1 MNRYEIVLVAVSDLS
16 KDEMDGLIERYSAII
31 AGQKGL
37 VVQVEKWGTR
47 KLAYRIK
54 KQPRG
59 QYILIDFVGDSA
71 VVNELERNLKFDDD
85 ILRFLTIKKEDSVDL
100 QEIERE
106 MENAKKAKEEKAAE
120 TKPETAP
127 VKEEAAPA
135 VEAAAAQETGREG

>member
-16 KDEMDGLIERYSAII
+16 KDEMEGLIEKYGAII

-37 VVQVEKWGTR
+37 VVQVERWGTR

-59 QYILIDFVGDSA
+59 HYILIDFVGDSA

-85 ILRFLTIKKEDSVDL
+85 ILRFLTIKKEDGVDI

-106 MENAKKAKEEKAAE
+106 IENARKAKEEKVAE

-127 VKEEAAPA
+127 AKEEGTPP
-135 VEAAAAQETGREG
+135 VEAVAAEETGREG